1 MPSPDGHEH
10 FLAWLDV
17 LTYKKILYRCGILL
31 KDRAGV
37 MVKAESDSDWRD
49 GFLFVGNHLALD
61 FLNTRP
67 VLSGEEPTEL
77 LPDFAALLRWFRAAG
92 LLGRPEASELR
103 RKWGESDRARRILDS
118 LHQLREKLRRE
129 ILKYEAGGDV
139 QSAVVEEINRLMADH
154 PMRTR
159 LIATDEGLQT
169 ESYCDAREPE
179 DLLSP
184 VAYRIASL
192 FADLD
197 RTKIRKCS
205 NCVLHF
211 YDTSKKGTRR
221 WCSMQ
226 MCGNRAKV
234 ATYAARHRR

>member
-1 MPSPDGHEH
+1 VNS
-10 FLAWLDV
+10 LN
-17 LTYKKILYRCGILL
+17 
-31 KDRAGV
+31 
-37 MVKAESDSDWRD
+37 AESNLDWKN

-77 LPDFAALLRWFRAAG
+77 LPDFVALLRWFRAANM
-92 LLGRPEASELR
+92 LGSRVASELKR
-103 RKWGESDRARRILDS
+103 QWGESQRARRALDS

-129 ILKYEAGGDV
+129 VLRYEAGGDV
-139 QSAVVEEINRLMADH
+139 QPAIIEEINRLMASH

-159 LIATDEGLQT
+159 LIITGEGFRP
-169 ESYCDAREPE
+169 EAYSDPREPE
-179 DLLSP
+179 DLFGP
-184 VAYRIASL
+184 VAYSIAAL

-197 RTKIRKCS
+197 RKKIRKCS

-211 YDTSKKGTRR
+211 CDTSKKGTRR

-226 MCGNRAKV
+226 ICGNRAKV
-234 ATYAARHRR
+234 AAYAARHRR

>member
-1 MPSPDGHEH
+1 
-10 FLAWLDV
+10 
-17 LTYKKILYRCGILL
+17 
-31 KDRAGV
+31 
-37 MVKAESDSDWRD
+37 VKAGSDSDWRD

-77 LPDFAALLRWFRAAG
+77 LPDFAAVLGWFRVAG
-92 LLGRPEASELR
+92 LLGPREASELR
-103 RKWGESDRARRILDS
+103 RQWGESDRARRTLDS
-118 LHQLREKLRRE
+118 LHQLREKLRKE

-139 QSAVVEEINRLMADH
+139 QRATVEEINRLMADR
-154 PMRTR
+154 PMRTK
-159 LIATDEGLQT
+159 LIATDDGFKT
-169 ESYCDAREPE
+169 EANCDAREPD
-179 DLLSP
+179 DLLGP
-184 VAYRIASL
+184 VAYGIAAL

-211 YDTSKKGTRR
+211 YDTSKKGTRQ

-234 ATYAARHRR
+234 ARYAARHRQ

>member
-1 MPSPDGHEH
+1 M
-10 FLAWLDV
+10 
-17 LTYKKILYRCGILL
+17 
-31 KDRAGV
+31 
-37 MVKAESDSDWRD
+37 KAESNSDWRD

-61 FLNTRP
+61 FLNTCP

-77 LPDFAALLRWFRAAG
+77 LPDFEAVLQWFRAAG
-92 LLGRPEASELR
+92 LLGPREASELR
-103 RKWGESDRARRILDS
+103 RRWGESDRARRVLDS
-118 LHQLREKLRRE
+118 LHRLREKLRKE
-129 ILKYEAGGDV
+129 ILKYEAGGHV
-139 QSAVVEEINRLMADH
+139 QRATVEEINRIMADH

-159 LIATDEGLQT
+159 LIANEDGLKT

-179 DLLSP
+179 DLLGP
-184 VAYRIASL
+184 VAYSIAAL

-197 RTKIRKCS
+197 RKKIRKCN

-234 ATYAARHRR
+234 ATYAARRRQ

>member
-1 MPSPDGHEH
+1 M
-10 FLAWLDV
+10 
-17 LTYKKILYRCGILL
+17 
-31 KDRAGV
+31 
-37 MVKAESDSDWRD
+37 KAESNSDWRD

-61 FLNTRP
+61 FLNTCP

-77 LPDFAALLRWFRAAG
+77 LPDFEAVLQWFRVAG
-92 LLGRPEASELR
+92 LLRPREASELR
-103 RKWGESDRARRILDS
+103 RQWGESDRARRVLDS
-118 LHQLREKLRRE
+118 LHRLREKLRKE

-139 QSAVVEEINRLMADH
+139 QRATVEEINRFMADY

-159 LIATDEGLQT
+159 LIATEDGLKT

-179 DLLSP
+179 DLLGP
-184 VAYRIASL
+184 VAYSIAAL

-197 RTKIRKCS
+197 RKKIRKCS

-234 ATYAARHRR
+234 ATYAARRRQ

>member
-1 MPSPDGHEH
+1 
-10 FLAWLDV
+10 
-17 LTYKKILYRCGILL
+17 
-31 KDRAGV
+31 

-49 GFLFVGNHLALD
+49 GFLFVGNDFALD

-77 LPDFAALLRWFRAAG
+77 LPDFDALLRWFRAAG
-92 LLGRPEASELR
+92 LLGPREASALR
-103 RKWGESDRARRILDS
+103 RQWGESDRARRTLGS

-129 ILKYEAGGDV
+129 ILKLEAGGNV
-139 QSAVVEEINRLMADH
+139 QRATVEEINRLMAEH

-159 LIATDEGLQT
+159 LIATEDGLRT
-169 ESYCDAREPE
+169 EVYCDPREPE
-179 DLLSP
+179 DLVGP
-184 VAYRIASL
+184 VAHSIAAL

-234 ATYAARHRR
+234 ATYAARHRQ

>member
-1 MPSPDGHEH
+1 M
-10 FLAWLDV
+10 
-17 LTYKKILYRCGILL
+17 
-31 KDRAGV
+31 
-37 MVKAESDSDWRD
+37 KAESASDWRD
-49 GFLFVGNHLALD
+49 GFLFVGNQPALD

-77 LPDFAALLRWFRAAG
+77 LSDFAALLRWFRAAG
-92 LLGRPEASELR
+92 LLGPREASELR
-103 RKWGESDRARRILDS
+103 RQWGESDRARRTLDS
-118 LHQLREKLRRE
+118 LHQLREKLRKE

-139 QSAVVEEINRLMADH
+139 QRATVEEINRLMAEH
-154 PMRTR
+154 PVRTR
-159 LIATDEGLQT
+159 LIATEDGLKAQA
-169 ESYCDAREPE
+169 YCHAREPE
-179 DLLSP
+179 DLLGP
-184 VAYRIASL
+184 VVYSIAAL

-197 RTKIRKCS
+197 RKKIRKCS

-234 ATYAARHRR
+234 AAYAARSRQ

>member
-1 MPSPDGHEH
+1 MG
-10 FLAWLDV
+10 
-17 LTYKKILYRCGILL
+17 
-31 KDRAGV
+31 
-37 MVKAESDSDWRD
+37 AESDSDWRN
-49 GFLFVGNHLALD
+49 GFLFVGNRPALD

-67 VLSGEEPTEL
+67 VLSGTEPTEL

-92 LLGRPEASELR
+92 LVGPREASELR
-103 RKWGESDRARRILDS
+103 RQWGESDRARRTLDS

-139 QSAVVEEINRLMADH
+139 QRATVEEINRLMADH

-159 LIATDEGLQT
+159 LIATEDGLKT
-169 ESYCDAREPE
+169 EAYWDAREPE
-179 DLLSP
+179 DLLGP
-184 VAYRIASL
+184 VAHSIAAL
-192 FADLD
+192 FAELD

-205 NCVLHF
+205 NCLLHF

-234 ATYAARHRR
+234 ATYAARHRQ